1 MKKNKGTKKKR
12 RTELLPKLILL
23 VFVIYASATLISN
36 KVEANERRDGA
47 KKSDELI
54 SNEEL
59 RNMQLQEMLAQ
70 EETEEYMRKLAEEQ
84 GYVDPNTIIFEDVS
98 GN

>member
-1 MKKNKGTKKKR
+1 MKNNKGTKKKR
-12 RTELLPKLILL
+12 RTGLLPKLILL

-36 KVEANERRDGA
+36 KVEANERRAGA